1 MASWIVRQNLFLKRA
16 KRETS
21 YLVRILLYGEV
32 HFIIEQ
38 LKLDSLILKNQFE
51 IIGIFT
57 ADNMHWQNEVQHTRI
72 LLDHESFFAWDTY
85 VNNQIAEIRIVH
97 PWRTFKA

>member
-1 MASWIVRQNLFLKRA
+1 MVSRIVLQNLFLKRA
-16 KRETS
+16 KSETS

-32 HFIIEQ
+32 QLIIEQ

-57 ADNMHWQNEVQHTRI
+57 ADNMH
-72 LLDHESFFAWDTY
+72 
-85 VNNQIAEIRIVH
+85 
-97 PWRTFKA
+97 